1 MTSDTKKRNSDCGG
15 SFIMIMILL
24 HVKLAVDINGWLKSS
39 KEDHS
44 CNENPVK
51 YKPYL
56 ANIFDKYFSF

>member
-39 KEDHS
+39 KEGRS

-56 ANIFDKYFSF
+56 AKIFDKYFSF

>member
-1 MTSDTKKRNSDCGG
+1 
-15 SFIMIMILL
+15 MIMILL

-39 KEDHS
+39 KEDRS

>member
-24 HVKLAVDINGWLKSS
+24 HVKLAVDIKGWLKSS
-39 KEDHS
+39 KEGRS